1 MPCNLRQIILPP
13 NENLVKLKIFVQIN
27 TLGLK
32 ASNTSPNRQFS
43 KGKAFMHI
51 NIMKLKANLFRLRSF
66 RDIFESL

>member
-1 MPCNLRQIILPP
+1 MPCNLRQIILPLD
-13 NENLVKLKIFVQIN
+13 ENLVKLKIFVQIN

-43 KGKAFMHI
+43 KGEAFMHI
-51 NIMKLKANLFRLRSF
+51 NIMKLKTNLFRLRSF